1 MNVNHFD
8 LKKTAMLFFD
18 ILNGYVPQSE
28 PGKPRVLKPWIQNAV
43 RLGKAARAAR
53 LPVFFAKG
61 NHRPDNA
68 TTALLLTDTNNSL
81 APWPNGEV
89 TKTKMHVIA
98 GDKSSDVLADL
109 EPQADDY
116 YIVKYRWSAFH
127 QTYLDLALRAR
138 GIDTIIVS
146 GGSTDVGVTSTLYSG
161 RDLDYNMIVASDACG
176 TSHDQRAH
184 DMLMELVFPRMS
196 RVRTTNQVIEMI
208 QKARA

>member
-8 LKKTAMLFFD
+8 PKKTAMLFFD
-18 ILNGYVPQSE
+18 ILNGYVPAPE
-28 PGKPRVLKPWIQNAV
+28 AGKPRVLKPWIQNAV
-43 RLGKAARAAR
+43 RLGKAARAAG

-81 APWPNGEV
+81 TPWPNGEV

-109 EPQADDY
+109 DPQPDDY

-127 QTYLDLALRAR
+127 QTYLDLALRTR
-138 GIDTIIVS
+138 GIDTIIIS
-146 GGSTDVGVTSTLYSG
+146 GGSTDVGVTSTLYSA
-161 RDLDYNMIVASDACG
+161 RDLDYNTIVASDACG

-196 RVRTTNQVIEMI
+196 RVRTTEQIMEML
-208 QKARA
+208 KA

>member
-8 LKKTAMLFFD
+8 PKKTAMLFFD
-18 ILNGYVPQSE
+18 ILNGYIPAAE
-28 PGKPRVLKPWIQNAV
+28 LGKPRVLKPWIQNAV
-43 RLGKAARAAR
+43 RLGKAVRAAG

-81 APWPNGEV
+81 TPWPSGEV

-109 EPQADDY
+109 EPQPDDY
-116 YIVKYRWSAFH
+116 FIVKYRWSAFH
-127 QTYLDLALRAR
+127 QTYLDLALRTR

-146 GGSTDVGVTSTLYSG
+146 GGSTDVGVTSTLYSA
-161 RDLDYNMIVASDACG
+161 RDLDYNTIVASDACG

-196 RVRTTNQVIEMI
+196 RVRTTEQIIAML
-208 QKARA
+208 KSATM

>member
-8 LKKTAMLFFD
+8 PKKTAMLFFD
-18 ILNGYVPQSE
+18 ILNGYVPAPE
-28 PGKPRVLKPWIQNAV
+28 AGKPRVLKPWIQNAV
-43 RLGKAARAAR
+43 RLGKAARAAG
-53 LPVFFAKG
+53 LPIFFAKG

-81 APWPNGEV
+81 TPWPNGEV

-109 EPQADDY
+109 DPQPDDY

-127 QTYLDLALRAR
+127 QTYLDLALRTR
-138 GIDTIIVS
+138 GIDTIIIS
-146 GGSTDVGVTSTLYSG
+146 GGSTDVGVTSTLYSA
-161 RDLDYNMIVASDACG
+161 RDLDYNTIVASDACG

-196 RVRTTNQVIEMI
+196 RVRTTEQIMEML
-208 QKARA
+208 KA

>member
-8 LKKTAMLFFD
+8 PKKTAMLFFD
-18 ILNGYVPQSE
+18 ILNGYVAAPE
-28 PGKPRVLKPWIQNAV
+28 PGRPRVLKPWIQNAV
-43 RLGKAARAAR
+43 KLSKAARAAG

-81 APWPNGEV
+81 TPWPGGEV

-109 EPQADDY
+109 EAQADDY

-127 QTYLDLALRAR
+127 QTYLDLALRTR
-138 GIDTIIVS
+138 GINTVIVS
-146 GGSTDVGVTSTLYSG
+146 GGSTDVGVTSTLYSA
-161 RDLDYNMIVASDACG
+161 RDLDYNTIVASDACG

-184 DMLMELVFPRMS
+184 DTLMQLVFPRMS
-196 RVRTTNQVIEMI
+196 RVRTTDQVIAMLG
-208 QKARA
+208 KTAH

>member
-8 LKKTAMLFFD
+8 PQKTAMLFFD
-18 ILNGYVPQSE
+18 ILNGYVPAPE

-43 RLGKAARAAR
+43 RLGEAARAAG

-81 APWPNGEV
+81 MPWPNGEV

-109 EPQADDY
+109 DPQPDDY

-127 QTYLDLALRAR
+127 QTYLDLALRTR
-138 GIDTIIVS
+138 GIDTIIIS
-146 GGSTDVGVTSTLYSG
+146 GGSTDVGVTSTLYSA
-161 RDLDYNMIVASDACG
+161 RDLDYNTIVASDACG

-196 RVRTTNQVIEMI
+196 RVRTTEQIIEMLES
-208 QKARA
+208 ATM